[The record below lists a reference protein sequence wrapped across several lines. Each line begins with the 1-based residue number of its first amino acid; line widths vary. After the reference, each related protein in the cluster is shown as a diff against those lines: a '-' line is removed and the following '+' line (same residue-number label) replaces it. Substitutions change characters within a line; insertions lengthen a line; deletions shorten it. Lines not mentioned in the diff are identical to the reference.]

1 MWKWAIFSFGVIG
14 LAWCARAA
22 DDPTGPRLE
31 RLASPPAAAR
41 EESAA
46 PQQTTTSR
54 ITHVTVYPN
63 SALVTR
69 EVDVPEGNGSMELVV
84 TPLPVQTVNSSLYS
98 EGSDGIR
105 VLATR
110 FRSRPVREDTREE
123 VRKLQDQMK
132 QLHLQVQK
140 LDADIKTAE
149 MNLQMVSKLENFT
162 AASTQHA
169 TEKGTLNA
177 DTIIA
182 LSKHVM
188 DQRAEKS
195 KELVALQQQR
205 QEKQEEIDYA
215 GRQLKDLTAGQ
226 SKTERDAVIV
236 LDKTNKTAGKVRLNY
251 LVDAALWRPQYKLRA
266 GREEKEAVQVEY
278 LAAVVQQTGEDWTNI
293 RMTLS
298 TAQPML
304 NAAPP
309 ELKMLEVSVMPRGAN
324 PVADN
329 NFRVPN
335 PPGNSAAQFGALGG
349 GFGQF
354 GQQGGGIGGM
364 PGGPGGQP
372 ALAQQLD
379 SQARSLRAQAAA
391 EYNSKKDSIGGRLV
405 NEAAALEQ
413 ANDLLNADDRVA
425 PKGKPV
431 ARGSSREG
439 PSVTY
444 HLKTRLSLP
453 SRNDEQVLEVTR
465 IEMAPEYF
473 YKAVPVLSPHV
484 YRLATLTNKS
494 DYVLLPGEA
503 TMYQETDFV
512 GRMDLPLVAIGEQFT
527 IGFGADP
534 QLQVHRQM
542 IEKSR
547 TMQGGNQ
554 VLKYEYRIL
563 LSSYKAQ
570 PVTLQLWDRLPLA
583 EDQSVG
589 VTLVRATPEISKDPI
604 YEREQRPRNLL
615 RWDLKIDPAMSGEK
629 ALAVQYDFKVELDKQ
644 MAISTF
650 AAK

>member
-1 MWKWAIFSFGVIG
+1 MWKWAIFSLGVIG
-14 LAWCARAA
+14 LTWCARAS
-22 DDPTGPRLE
+22 DEPTGPALE
-31 RLASPPAAAR
+31 RLGRPAGSAR
-41 EESAA
+41 EEAA
-46 PQQTTTSR
+46 AVQQTTTSR

-69 EVDVPEGNGSMELVV
+69 EVDVPEGTGALELVV

-98 EGSDGIR
+98 EGTDGIR
-105 VLATR
+105 VLSTR
-110 FRSRPVREDTREE
+110 FRSRPIREDTREE
-123 VRKLQDQMK
+123 VRKLQDQVK
-132 QLHLQVQK
+132 QLRLAVQK

-149 MNLQMVSKLENFT
+149 MNLQMVGKLENFT
-162 AASTQHA
+162 AANTQHA

-195 KELVALQQQR
+195 KELVGLQQQR

-236 LDKTNKTAGKVRLNY
+236 IDKSNKAVGKVRLNY

-266 GREEKEAVQVEY
+266 GKDEKEAVQVEY

-293 RMTLS
+293 GLTLS

-309 ELKMLEVSVMPRGAN
+309 ELKMLEVSVLPRATS
-324 PVADN
+324 PTADN

-335 PPGNSAAQFGALGG
+335 PPGNSANQFGVAGG
-349 GFGQF
+349 GFGGQF
-354 GQQGGGIGGM
+354 GVNPGMLQGL
-364 PGGPGGQP
+364 GGQP
-372 ALAQQLD
+372 QLAQQLD
-379 SQARSLRAQAAA
+379 SQAKSLRAKAAA
-391 EYNSKKDSIGGRLV
+391 EYNSKKDAVGGKLV

-425 PKGKPV
+425 SKGKPT
-431 ARGSSREG
+431 ARASSRDG

-473 YKAVPVLSPHV
+473 YKAVPILSPHV
-484 YRLATLTNKS
+484 YRLANLTNKS

-512 GRMDLPLVAIGEQFT
+512 GRMDLPLVAIGEQMT
-527 IGFGADP
+527 VGFGADP
-534 QLQVHRQM
+534 QLQVQRQM

-570 PVTLQLWDRLPLA
+570 PVSLQLWDRLPLA
-583 EDQSVG
+583 EDQTVG
-589 VTLVRATPEISKDPI
+589 VTLVRTAPEISKDPI
-604 YEREQRPRNLL
+604 YEREHRPRNLL
-615 RWDLKIDPAMSGEK
+615 RWDLKLDPVMSGEK
-629 ALAVQYDFKVELDKQ
+629 ALAIQYDFKVELDKQ